1 MVYINDGKNIIQVP
15 RGTSILGVQN
25 QNSEPWKNSVTGH
38 DFKNDPEKPNH
49 LFNFRRPFK
58 GKDDVRQLNY
68 LLSKLKGHY
77 GSGDS
82 ESGNRKPM
90 RVVYHSGRKN
100 KDSIKVY
107 SAKHNDRNFDSQ
119 SEHIVRDKTG
129 ANITW
134 NWCGDEFTFD
144 EGEQKFYEMVFSEQ
158 LNESNEK
165 YLKRRHPERVKTM
178 EEWRK
183 CPLHAPEETIIQYGR
198 MGHHPDVETSV
209 KCFKEFMTWLDD
221 WNNKNG
227 HPFKVLNWAFHQD
240 EQGAPHFHLRKVWY
254 YLDMEKK
261 YCTTGQ
267 GEALRRTF
275 LDLPNPEKKEGQ
287 KNNRKI
293 TFDKMC
299 RQKLIEIGRAY
310 GLNIEDK
317 PKPREE
323 VGLTLEEYKRR
334 QDQEQQEVF
343 KDLVQFA
350 ELNVAMAE
358 KVSDWEEVAKTADK
372 ADAFLERMV
381 DKAYHAFD
389 EDKRKSVV
397 EEIKAF
403 YAGEAKK
410 REDEHKKVIAGYR
423 RLLNPSTFEKKDRDW
438 DIER

>member
-1 MVYINDGKNIIQVP
+1 MVYFNDGRNIIQVP
-15 RGTSILGVQN
+15 QITWNKGNRTEGPDRS
-25 QNSEPWKNSVTGH
+25 
-38 DFKNDPEKPNH
+38 NH
-49 LFNFRRPFK
+49 LFDSHRPFK

-77 GSGDS
+77 SSSGSGF
-82 ESGNRKPM
+82 GKGKAM
-90 RVVYHSGRKN
+90 RVVYHSGRKR

-107 SAKHNDRNFDSQ
+107 SAKHNDRDFDSE
-119 SEHIVRDKTG
+119 SEHIAWEKTG

-144 EGEQKFYEMVFSEQ
+144 EGEQKFYEEVFSEQ

-165 YLKRRHPERVKTM
+165 YLKCRHPERVKTM
-178 EEWRK
+178 EEWRNK
-183 CPLHAPEETIIQYGR
+183 KMHAPEETIIQFGR

-227 HPFKVLNWAFHQD
+227 NPFKVLNWALHQD

-254 YLDMEKK
+254 YMDHEKGF
-261 YCTTGQ
+261 CNTGQ
-267 GEALRRTF
+267 GIALQRT
-275 LDLPNPEKKEGQ
+275 LLELPNPDKKEGQ

-299 RQKLIEIGRAY
+299 RQKLIEIGRAH

-317 PKPREE
+317 PKSKEK
-323 VGLTLEEYKRR
+323 VGLTLEEYQRR

-343 KDLVQFA
+343 KDLVQLA

-358 KVSDWEEVAKTADK
+358 KVSDWEEIAKTADN
-372 ADAFLERMV
+372 ADAFLARMV

-389 EDKRKSVV
+389 EEERAKVV
-397 EEIKAF
+397 EQIKGF

-410 REDEHKKVIAGYR
+410 MEEEHRKEIAEYE
-423 RLLNPSTFEKKDRDW
+423 RLLSGEPAVKKDRGW
-438 DIER
+438 DMER